1 MRVKKKSILLADDS
15 TTNLALVNALLSNTY
30 TLYTAINGARMLNLL
45 KNIRPDLI
53 LLDIEMP
60 IMNGYE
66 VLEQLKSNDDT
77 ADIPVIFL
85 TAHNPEENEQQDIPP
100 GAVGYI
106 TKPFVTQHLL
116 SSIEQALIGQSC

>member
-1 MRVKKKSILLADDS
+1 
-15 TTNLALVNALLSNTY
+15 
-30 TLYTAINGARMLNLL
+30 MLNLL

>member
-1 MRVKKKSILLADDS
+1 VRVKKKSILLADDS